1 LNYYAE
7 ASLEDV
13 RKVNSISEL
22 NLPEEYSSLIE
33 EYLYNM
39 AESIGIIDKV
49 FLFGSCA
56 RGELNSFSDVDLYV
70 MIKDG
75 VDPKSKEVVRKFYS
89 QYLPDVLFPDF
100 DLLLRTRN
108 QTVNSLNI
116 FGSLIRGIIQEGVDL
131 SEILRESARAARVC

>member
-1 LNYYAE
+1 LRYYTE
-7 ASLEDV
+7 TSLEEI
-13 RKVNSISEL
+13 RKVDSLSEL

-56 RGELNSFSDVDLYV
+56 RGGLNSFSDVDLYV

-89 QYLPDVLFPDF
+89 QYLPNTLYPDC

-108 QTVNSLNI
+108 QTVNSLNV

-131 SEILRESARAARVC
+131 SGVLRESARAARVC